1 MKYPSLSLSIPRLF
15 ISSIVVLVVGT
26 VIVLGFFLIHAQQTN
41 HARETQRI
49 RKQYISTQKQALESF
64 VHNVIGQ
71 LQKHKK
77 GLLKKWDE
85 KIQFR
90 ARMAQ
95 STAVGLHASFR
106 ERMPLAKTQDL
117 IQAGLQDIQDRHPQW
132 AHYFVIKD
140 TQVHCFHSQGCK
152 EEQALLQEAHKLPA
166 SSGADHT
173 PGTKEQESQSIRIQT
188 DSGLAHVVHFPP
200 YDWYIGVHVRTQ
212 VVLNQVRKDILNR
225 LAELRYAGD
234 PALFVVTFS
243 GKKLLEQ
250 GQVLNPPRDDW
261 EQVSSDGVQIVQEI
275 VQLAKQK
282 SGGFLQYTWTP
293 RGKDDPEQKISYVAQ
308 FPKWKWVI
316 GAGIYLDDLEKQI
329 QLQQKDL
336 TQALR
341 RSMLQIAGVLMGVL
355 LCVFLGARW
364 ITNKL
369 RANIGYLNTSIKKA
383 VHNPSEWLEEQDF
396 LFEELRSIAS
406 STNIMLKGRK
416 EAEEAL
422 SKEKLYLEKL
432 FHRAPLCIALV
443 DSQSRIIDVNQK
455 FTELF
460 GYSQEESVGQD
471 IDELLTEQSNV
482 DKAYANTEHVAR
494 GEEIF
499 REDLRRRK
507 DGEMIPV
514 AIYGVPFH
522 TPDEN
527 MHVYA
532 MYQDISDKQA
542 YENELLRLSET
553 DDLTGIFNRKKFENE
568 LRTELDIYHRYQNP
582 STLVIMDIDHF
593 KSVNDEH
600 GHPVGDQLLIEVSA
614 LIQGQIR
621 NTDVFARWGGEEF
634 ILLLRYALLDQAVD
648 IAQRLRSRIG
658 QQDFCDGL
666 HITCSFG
673 VSQMRPGDSLAS
685 LVQRTD
691 ELLYQAK
698 EQGRNRV
705 KKG

>member
-15 ISSIVVLVVGT
+15 LSTIVVLVVGT

-41 HARETQRI
+41 HARQTQRI
-49 RKQYISTQKQALESF
+49 REQYISTQKQVLKSF
-64 VHNVIGQ
+64 VHNVVGQ
-71 LQKHKK
+71 LQKDTK
-77 GLLKKWDE
+77 GLLKEWDE
-85 KIQFR
+85 DIKFR

-95 STAVGLHASFR
+95 STAAGLHASFQ
-106 ERMPLAKTQDL
+106 ERMSPAKTQDM

-132 AHYFVIKD
+132 ARYFVIKD
-140 TQVHCFHSQGCK
+140 TQMHCFHSQGCG
-152 EEQALLQEAHKLPA
+152 EEQSLLEEVQKLPA
-166 SSGADHT
+166 SSDLDHMS
-173 PGTKEQESQSIRIQT
+173 GTKKQGRRGVRIQT
-188 DSGLAHVVHFPP
+188 ESGLAHVVHFPP
-200 YDWYIGVHVRTQ
+200 YDWYIGVHVHAQ
-212 VVLNQVRKDILNR
+212 VVLNQVRKDLLKR
-225 LAELRYAGD
+225 LADLRYAGD
-234 PALFVVTFS
+234 PALFVITFS

-250 GQVLNPPRDDW
+250 GQVLSPPRDDW
-261 EQVSSDGVQIVQEI
+261 EQANSDGVKIVQEL
-275 VQLAKQK
+275 VQLARQEN
-282 SGGFLQYTWTP
+282 GGFLQYTWIP
-293 RGKDDPEQKISYVAQ
+293 RGKEDPKQKISYVAQ

-329 QLQQKDL
+329 QLQQKNL

-341 RSMLQIAGVLMGVL
+341 RSMLQIAGVLIGVL

-364 ITNKL
+364 ITKKL
-369 RANIGYLNTSIKKA
+369 RANIGYLNTSIKEA
-383 VHNPSEWLEEQDF
+383 VQNPSEWLEERNF

-471 IDELLTEQSNV
+471 IDELLTDQSNV

-507 DGEMIPV
+507 DGDMIPV

-522 TPDEN
+522 TPEGD

-532 MYQDISDKQA
+532 MYQDISDKRA

-593 KSVNDEH
+593 KRVNDEY
-600 GHPVGDQLLIEVSA
+600 GHPVGDELLKEVTA
-614 LIQGQIR
+614 LIQGEIR
-621 NTDVFARWGGEEF
+621 DTDVFARWGGEEF
-634 ILLLRYALLDQAVD
+634 ILLLRYALWGQAVT
-648 IAQRLRSRIG
+648 IAQRLRQRIS
-658 QQDFCDGL
+658 QQEFCDGL

-673 VSQMRPGDSLAS
+673 VSQMQPGDSLAS

-698 EQGRNRV
+698 ERGRNRV
-705 KKG
+705 ENG